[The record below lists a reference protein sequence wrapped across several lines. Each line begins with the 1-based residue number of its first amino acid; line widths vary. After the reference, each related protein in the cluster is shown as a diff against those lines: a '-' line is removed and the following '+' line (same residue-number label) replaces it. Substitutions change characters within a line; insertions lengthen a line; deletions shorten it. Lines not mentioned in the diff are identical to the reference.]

1 MRYDITKIYY
11 FVDEFCK
18 IYNDWN
24 KHKLLP
30 SKKLRNRACKLTL
43 SEMLTIMICYHL
55 SGYKCFK
62 YFYQSDICIKQKKS
76 FKEIVCYA
84 RFVQLMPTL
93 IVPLYL
99 MIHML
104 RGEKTGVYFIDATTL
119 PICHNKRISRN
130 KVFAGIAERGKST
143 MGWFFGFKLHVVI
156 NNKGQIMAIKISKG
170 NVDDRVFVED
180 LTKDLTGLL
189 AADKGYL
196 SKKLFQQLYNRGL
209 KLLTG
214 IRKTMKNILMP
225 LNEKFILR
233 KRFLI
238 ETKFDL
244 LKNIFNLSHS
254 RHRSALNF
262 FTNTLSAIVA
272 LQLST
277 KPNKNF
283 LNLIHN

>member
-1 MRYDITKIYY
+1 
-11 FVDEFCK
+11 
-18 IYNDWN
+18 
-24 KHKLLP
+24 
-30 SKKLRNRACKLTL
+30 
-43 SEMLTIMICYHL
+43 
-55 SGYKCFK
+55 
-62 YFYQSDICIKQKKS
+62 
-76 FKEIVCYA
+76 
-84 RFVQLMPTL
+84 
-93 IVPLYL
+93 
-99 MIHML
+99 
-104 RGEKTGVYFIDATTL
+104 
-119 PICHNKRISRN
+119 
-130 KVFAGIAERGKST
+130 
-143 MGWFFGFKLHVVI
+143 
-156 NNKGQIMAIKISKG
+156 MAIKISKG